1 MIRTVVYPEESAG
14 SDVVFKS
21 SADPAAQAPDDYK
34 AKLVKYI
41 PAEVI
46 GFYLPAYALVT
57 KSSPVVAD
65 TDNQSTAQIIVL
77 VVSLLGLIGYLFIR
91 SDKNSPPR
99 IYFYVLAGLA
109 FVAWAIGTS
118 SVGQDVFHIPEGW
131 NELAVLA
138 AVFLIPMLDE
148 LISRLIVAVS
158 KPS

>member
-1 MIRTVVYPEESAG
+1 MIRTVVYPEKGAEPEVLPESHAETG
-14 SDVVFKS
+14 SRV
-21 SADPAAQAPDDYK
+21 PDDYK

-57 KSSPVVAD
+57 KSSPIVAD
-65 TDNQSTAQIIVL
+65 TDKPTAQIIVL

-99 IYFYVLAGLA
+99 IYFYLLAGLA
-109 FVAWAIGTS
+109 FLAWAIGTS
-118 SVGQDVFHIPEGW
+118 SVGQDVFHIPEWW
-131 NELAVLA
+131 NELTVLA

-148 LISRLIVAVS
+148 MITRLIATVS
-158 KPS
+158 KTS